1 MHEKRIQEIMEIEK
15 QAQALLDAATR
26 EAEALP
32 KRAEQEAQDLIEKA
46 RTSAREE
53 ARRLLDQ
60 AVARAAVADIV
71 SKAELQVREM
81 ESMGEKN
88 LDRAV
93 RYVLD
98 RVVGKQ

>member
-1 MHEKRIQEIMEIEK
+1 MNEKRIQEILEIER

-32 KRAEQEAQDLIEKA
+32 KRAEQEAQELIEQA

-53 ARRLLDQ
+53 ARGLLDQ
-60 AVARAAVADIV
+60 AETQAALGDMI
-71 SKAELQVREM
+71 SKVELQVRDM

-93 RYVLD
+93 RYVTD
-98 RVVGKQ
+98 RVLGKQ

>member
-32 KRAEQEAQDLIEKA
+32 KRAEQEAQDLIEEA

-98 RVVGKQ
+98 RVAGKQ

>member
-98 RVVGKQ
+98 RVAGKQ